1 MPPNAGTVARIG
13 TRVWEA
19 EVPLAFD
26 QSLRCAWR
34 SAPPNQFECRV
45 GYGRGIPTDDPLPLP
60 DDPLL
65 ASYAQALNDAGH
77 WAMVVDSAFRVVF
90 ITDELRRSQAGL
102 EGLARVPLGL
112 HYFGSEAMALRALM
126 SHAKAD
132 SRREQVAAFFPELLA
147 ATPGGRPELRQL
159 VDPRFHDLIDELPDS
174 QPRASFAF
182 QMATN
187 RSWGI
192 DLNSWYSIFRVYAT
206 SGQVA
211 GYVWIGKPAAGMS
224 MLGTMAGG
232 SDLRHLE
239 RTQNVVTAD
248 RRPAAILFADLEASS
263 PLARRLATADYFT
276 LARRLVRAADQCVV
290 DAGGL
295 VGRHLGDG
303 VTAFFLAEAL
313 GSESAAARAAIDA
326 ARTLRNA
333 VAESAERSGLAP
345 DDVVL
350 RFGLH
355 WGATL
360 YVGLIKTVARSE
372 VTALGDEVNE
382 AARIEACASGGRAL
396 ASKAL
401 IERLNR
407 DDARTL
413 DLERVNYTPLGE
425 LTTATEKARRDAPA
439 IAVCDV

>member
-1 MPPNAGTVARIG
+1 
-13 TRVWEA
+13 
-19 EVPLAFD
+19 
-26 QSLRCAWR
+26 
-34 SAPPNQFECRV
+34 
-45 GYGRGIPTDDPLPLP
+45 
-60 DDPLL
+60 
-65 ASYAQALNDAGH
+65 
-77 WAMVVDSAFRVVF
+77 
-90 ITDELRRSQAGL
+90 
-102 EGLARVPLGL
+102 
-112 HYFGSEAMALRALM
+112 M
-126 SHAKAD
+126 S
-132 SRREQVAAFFPELLA
+132 
-147 ATPGGRPELRQL
+147 
-159 VDPRFHDLIDELPDS
+159 I
-174 QPRASFAF
+174 
-182 QMATN
+182 
-187 RSWGI
+187 
-192 DLNSWYSIFRVYAT
+192 
-206 SGQVA
+206 
-211 GYVWIGKPAAGMS
+211 
-224 MLGTMAGG
+224 LGTMAGG
-232 SDLRHLE
+232 GDLRHLE
-239 RTQNVVTAD
+239 QTQNVVTAD

-326 ARTLRNA
+326 ARTLRDA
-333 VAESAERSGLAP
+333 AADIAERSGLTP

-401 IERLNR
+401 IERLSR
-407 DDARTL
+407 ADAKTL
-413 DLERVNYTPLGE
+413 DLERVDYTPLGE
-425 LTTATEKARRDAPA
+425 LTAATEKARRDAPA

>member
-1 MPPNAGTVARIG
+1 M
-13 TRVWEA
+13 
-19 EVPLAFD
+19 
-26 QSLRCAWR
+26 
-34 SAPPNQFECRV
+34 
-45 GYGRGIPTDDPLPLP
+45 
-60 DDPLL
+60 
-65 ASYAQALNDAGH
+65 
-77 WAMVVDSAFRVVF
+77 DSAFRLVF
-90 ITDELRRSQAGL
+90 VTDELRRSLAGL

-112 HYFGSEAMALRALM
+112 HYFGSEAMAVRSSWAHL
-126 SHAKAD
+126 SDAKD
-132 SRREQVAAFFPELLA
+132 STTREQFAAFFPEMLA
-147 ATPGGRPELRQL
+147 ATSGGRPELREV
-159 VDPRFHDLIDELPDS
+159 VDPCFHDLIDDLPDS
-174 QPRASFAF
+174 QPRASFSF
-182 QMATN
+182 QYVSQ

-192 DLNSWYSIFRVYAT
+192 DLKSWQSHFRVYAA

-211 GYVWIGKPAAGMS
+211 GFVVLSKPAAGMS
-224 MLGTMAGG
+224 ILGTMAGG
-232 SDLRHLE
+232 GDLRHLE
-239 RTQNVVTAD
+239 RTQDVVTAD

-326 ARTLRNA
+326 ARTLRHA
-333 VAESAERSGLAP
+333 AADIAERSGLAP

-401 IERLNR
+401 IERLSR
-407 DDARTL
+407 ADAKAL

-425 LTTATEKARRDAPA
+425 LATATEKARRDAPA

>member
-1 MPPNAGTVARIG
+1 M
-13 TRVWEA
+13 
-19 EVPLAFD
+19 
-26 QSLRCAWR
+26 
-34 SAPPNQFECRV
+34 
-45 GYGRGIPTDDPLPLP
+45 
-60 DDPLL
+60 
-65 ASYAQALNDAGH
+65 
-77 WAMVVDSAFRVVF
+77 
-90 ITDELRRSQAGL
+90 TDELRRSLAGL
-102 EGLARVPLGL
+102 EGLVRAPIGL
-112 HYFGSEAMALRALM
+112 HYFGSEAMSVRESWVLVAD
-126 SHAKAD
+126 AKTD
-132 SRREQVAAFFPELLA
+132 IVREQFAAAFPELLA
-147 ATPGGRPELRQL
+147 TTPGGRPELREL
-159 VDPRFHDLIDELPDS
+159 VDPNFHDLIDDLADS
-174 QPRASFAF
+174 QPLASFAY
-182 QMATN
+182 QDASN

-192 DLNSWYSIFRVYAT
+192 DLNTWHSYFRVYAP

-211 GYVWIGKPAAGMS
+211 GYVWLSKPAPGMS
-224 MLGTMAGG
+224 MLGTVAGG
-232 SDLRHLE
+232 GDLRHLE
-239 RTQNVVTAD
+239 RTQAVVTAD

-263 PLARRLATADYFT
+263 PLARRIATADYFT

-290 DAGGL
+290 EAGGL

-326 ARTLRNA
+326 ARALRHA
-333 VAESAERSGLAP
+333 ADDIAERSGLTP

-401 IERLNR
+401 IERLSR
-407 DDARTL
+407 ADAKAL

-425 LTTATEKARRDAPA
+425 LATATDKARRDAPA